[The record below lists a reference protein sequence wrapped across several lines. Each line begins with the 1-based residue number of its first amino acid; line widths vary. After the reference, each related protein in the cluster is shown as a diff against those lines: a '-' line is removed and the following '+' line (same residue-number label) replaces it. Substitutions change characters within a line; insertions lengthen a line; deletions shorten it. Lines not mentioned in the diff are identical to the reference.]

1 MLGFHEA
8 IGDTM
13 ALAVQVPAHLN
24 RIGLLPE
31 VTVSYEADINFL
43 MNQAMERVNIQK
55 QIDEFSRAY

>member
-55 QIDEFSRAY
+55 K